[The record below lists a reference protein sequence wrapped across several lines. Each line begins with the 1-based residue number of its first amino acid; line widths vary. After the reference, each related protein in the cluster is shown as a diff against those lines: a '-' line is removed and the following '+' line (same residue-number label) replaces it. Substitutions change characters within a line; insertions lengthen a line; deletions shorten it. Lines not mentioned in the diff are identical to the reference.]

1 MPQGDD
7 PNAPRTGQNI
17 ERTLGSLVLLAR
29 LHDIAADPERLRRTH
44 FAADR
49 PDTGLLRALR
59 ALGLRATLLESNWER
74 LAQTPLPCLAE
85 NRDGE
90 WLLVARADAHRVLVK
105 EGPTAAPRV
114 LPRIAFEAQW
124 SGRLVLCTRRHDGD
138 VTHRPFGFSWFVP
151 AIRRYRAL
159 LGEVLAAA
167 FCIQLLAL
175 ATPLFFQV
183 IVDKVLAHHALT
195 TLDVLA
201 VGLLTMA
208 LFEILLGCLRGYLLN
223 HTCARIDVELGSR
236 VFAHLQR
243 LPLAYH
249 AHRRV
254 GDTVSRL
261 RELDG
266 IRQFLTSSTL
276 TTLIDLAFIGLFLAL
291 MWYYSQALTLVVM
304 ATLPCYALLSWLVT
318 PMLRESLAERF
329 ERGADNHAYLVEAIS
344 GIETLK
350 GMSVGPQLQR
360 RWEEQLAG
368 HVTATFRAGHLGTLA
383 GQVASLINK
392 IGTVVIIWLG
402 ARLVIDGQLSVG
414 QLIAF
419 NMLALRVSGPT
430 LRIVQLWQEFQQA
443 GLSLRRLAD
452 LMNVPGERGL
462 ASNRMH
468 PPRLHGA
475 LRFERVRFR
484 YRPEG
489 PDVLHDLDL
498 QVEPGEVIGIVG
510 RSGSGKST
518 LARLLLRLYTPSA
531 GRIRLDE
538 LDLTVVD
545 PDWLRRRI
553 GVVSQDARLFN
564 RTVRENIA
572 LADPALPTEKVIEAA
587 RLAGAHEF
595 IGALPEGYETVIGE
609 HGVCLSGGQRQRIA
623 IARALVTNPDLLIL
637 DEATSALDYESERLV
652 RNNLAEICHGRTVI
666 IIAHRLSAL
675 CEADRILV
683 LEEGRV
689 IEQGV
694 HAELLRSGGRYA
706 ELHACQAAT

>member
-1 MPQGDD
+1 MQQEQDD
-7 PNAPRTGQNI
+7 KRANHRI

-59 ALGLRATLLESNWER
+59 ALGLKAALIESTWER
-74 LAQTPLPCLAE
+74 LAQTPLPALVE

-90 WLLVARADAHRVLVK
+90 WLLVARADTHRVLIK
-105 EGPTAAPRV
+105 EGASAAPRV
-114 LPRIAFEAQW
+114 LPRLAFESQW
-124 SGRLVLCTRRHDGD
+124 TGRLVLCTRRCGGEDPN
-138 VTHRPFGFSWFVP
+138 RPFGFAWFLPV
-151 AIRRYRAL
+151 IRRYRWL

-167 FCIQLLAL
+167 FCVQLLAL

-201 VGLLTMA
+201 AGLLAIA
-208 LFEILLGCLRGYLLN
+208 LFEILLGILRGYLLN

-249 AHRRV
+249 TNRRT
-254 GDTVSRL
+254 GDTVSRV

-276 TTLIDLAFIGLFLAL
+276 ITLIDLAFVGLFLTL
-291 MWYYSQALTLVVM
+291 MWYYSPALTLVVT
-304 ATLPCYALLSWLVT
+304 ATLPCYALLSWLAT
-318 PMLRESLAERF
+318 PALRERLAERF
-329 ERGADNHAYLVEAIS
+329 ERGADNHAFLVECVS

-350 GMSVGPQLQR
+350 TMAVGPQLQR
-360 RWEEQLAG
+360 RWEEQLAAL
-368 HVTATFRAGHLGTLA
+368 VRATFRATHLAALA
-383 GQVASLINK
+383 GQVAGLVNK
-392 IGTVVIIWLG
+392 VGTVVIIWLG

-430 LRIVQLWQEFQQA
+430 LRVVQLWQEFQQA
-443 GLSLRRLAD
+443 GLSLKRLGD
-452 LMNVPGERGL
+452 LMNMPGERGL
-462 ASNRMH
+462 DSHRLH
-468 PPRLHGA
+468 PPRLRGELH
-475 LRFERVRFR
+475 LERLCFR

-489 PDVLHDLDL
+489 PDVLHDVDL
-498 QVEPGEVIGIVG
+498 RVAPGEVVGIVG

-518 LARLLLRLYTPSA
+518 LARLLLRLHTPSG
-531 GRIRLDE
+531 GRIRLDG
-538 LDLTVVD
+538 LDLSVVD

-553 GVVSQDARLFN
+553 GVVGQDAKLFDG
-564 RTVRENIA
+564 TVRENIA
-572 LADPALPTEKVIEAA
+572 LADPGMPVDRVIEAA
-587 RLAGAHEF
+587 RLAGAHDF
-595 IGALPEGYETVIGE
+595 IGELPEGYETPIGE

-623 IARALVTNPDLLIL
+623 IARALCTGPDLLIL
-637 DEATSALDYESERLV
+637 DEATSALDYESERMV
-652 RNNLAEICHGRTVI
+652 RNNLAAICQGRTVV

-675 CEADRILV
+675 RGADRILV
-683 LEEGRV
+683 MEEGRIV
-689 IEQGV
+689 EQGA
-694 HAELLRSGGRYA
+694 HAELLRIGGRYA
-706 ELHACQAAT
+706 ELHACQAAM